1 MQTPS
6 HTLYDLLNITKDS
19 SKEEI
24 RKAYKVLALKIHP
37 DKNPDPKAHEN
48 FQDIN
53 KAYNILI
60 DDEKRNIYDLYGEI
74 DGDSIDINRI
84 YDYYKNVYPKITLDD
99 INQYEEKYIDSEE
112 ERKDIMNFY
121 ILKKGNVEKILEYI
135 PFSKNEYINRYLLI
149 IDTMLINK
157 KIKKFKDY
165 DLTKNKI
172 TLLVKSKNEVKKA
185 EKIKSSLED
194 LQAAILN
201 KKHIHIGSKLP
212 YYSKEHEDID
222 EEEFMKIKNKLNKKK

>member
-1 MQTPS
+1 MQTSSP
-6 HTLYDLLNITKDS
+6 TLYDLLNISKDC

-37 DKNPDPKAHEN
+37 DKNSDPNAHEN

-60 DDEKRNIYDLYGEI
+60 DDEKRNIYDMYGEI
-74 DGDSIDINRI
+74 DGDFIDVNKI
-84 YDYYKNVYPKITLDD
+84 YNYYKNVYPKITLED

-112 ERKDIMNFY
+112 ERQDIMNFY

-135 PFSKNEYINRYLLI
+135 PFSKNEYINRYLGI
-149 IDTMLINK
+149 IDNMIINK
-157 KIKKFKDY
+157 QIKKFKDF

-172 TLLVKSKNEVKKA
+172 TLLVKSKKEVKKA
-185 EKIKSSLED
+185 EQVKSSMEE
-194 LQAAILN
+194 LQAAILK
-201 KKHIHIGSKLP
+201 KKHKMINLP
-212 YYSKEHEDID
+212 YSKEHEDID
-222 EEEFMKIKNKLNKKK
+222 EEEFMKIKNKLEKRKNK